1 MEFKMSSEQIIQ
13 KYKDDEQVMIRLYV
27 QWCKNNELDAMQ
39 LYQLA
44 YPEQQENSAI
54 KTMIEESTDTDE
66 IAIDD
71 ETMLDVLQLF
81 GNDDLAFILAEV
93 ISRLPRKQ

>member
-1 MEFKMSSEQIIQ
+1 MDFKMSSEQIIQ

-27 QWCKNNELDAMQ
+27 QWCKNNELDASQ

-44 YPEQQENSAI
+44 YPEQQDNIAI
-54 KTMIEESTDTDE
+54 KAMIDESTDDDE

-81 GNDDLAFILAEV
+81 GNDDLAFVLAEV
-93 ISRLPRKQ
+93 ISRLPRNQ